1 MGWNNLQKTEPK
13 KYVRHNIT
21 EGKRSHKKQLV
32 EVYTGVKP
40 DNFKAIR
47 PYNHQ
52 RKAEQVSKT
61 TDIIFDMSDAGTG
74 KTFAHLRVW
83 HKRRQEGGGKLLV
96 FCPKSIQFAAW
107 ANDVMKF
114 YPEEYTVSVCG
125 AKQKEKGFVPEAQ
138 IVVINHDGV
147 KWLSKCKSLKT
158 LLADFD
164 TVIVDEAEAFKNH
177 TSQRSKAMAKVMP
190 MFKYRTVMTAT
201 PFNKSV
207 CELWHQVYLLDQ
219 GALLGKS
226 FFQFRSAVS
235 IPEQVGPRPEMRIW
249 VDKPG
254 IDREIAHLMSSFTI
268 RNKFEECLDIPPNV
282 TRRIPFH
289 LNPSHMVDYETMRDD
304 ALIEATEGDVTAVNA
319 AVMAQKLLQIAS
331 GAVYTEDGERV
342 LIDSDRY
349 HLITELVKER
359 DHSVVFFQW
368 RHQKELLMEL
378 FDKERISY
386 EVIDGTVPD
395 GRRKDI
401 VEGYQEGR
409 FQTLLL
415 HPKSAGHGLTLTKGK
430 TTIWASPIYQPSLFK
445 QANHR
450 IYRAGQT
457 ERTETLMI
465 EAVGTLEE
473 RVNVILAERLDKMLN
488 LLELLT

>member
-1 MGWNNLQKTEPK
+1 MGWSNLEKSQSPN
-13 KYVRHNIT
+13 YVKHNIT
-21 EGKRSHKKQLV
+21 DGKFRRKRQLV
-32 EVYTGVKP
+32 EVYTGIKP
-40 DNFKAIR
+40 DNFKPLR
-47 PYNHQ
+47 PYAHQ
-52 RKAEQVSKT
+52 RKAEQMYTQSNY
-61 TDIIFDMSDAGTG
+61 IFDMSDAGTG
-74 KTFAHLRVW
+74 KTFAHLRAW

-114 YPEEYTVSVCG
+114 FPEEYTVSVCG

-138 IVVINHDGV
+138 IVVVNHDGV
-147 KWLSKCKSLKT
+147 KWLAKCKSLKT

-164 TVIVDEAEAFKNH
+164 TVIVDESEAFKNH
-177 TSQRSKAMAKVMP
+177 TSQRSKAMSFVTP
-190 MFKYRTVMTAT
+190 LFKYRTVMTAT

-207 CELWHQVYLLDQ
+207 TELWHQVYLLDQ
-219 GALLGKS
+219 GNLLGKS
-226 FFQFRSAVS
+226 FFKFRSAIA
-235 IPEQVGPRPEMRIW
+235 IPEQVGPRPEMRVW

-254 IDREIAHLMSSFTI
+254 AEQEIATLMSSFTI
-268 RNKFEECLDIPPNV
+268 RNEFEKCLDIPPNV
-282 TRRIPFH
+282 VRRVPFH
-289 LNPSHMVDYETMRDD
+289 LNPSHMVDYETMRDE

-319 AVMAQKLLQIAS
+319 AVQANKLLQIAS
-331 GAVYTEDGERV
+331 GSVYTEDGERV
-342 LIDSDRY
+342 LIDTDRY
-349 HLITELVKER
+349 ELIKELVSER
-359 DHSVVFFQW
+359 DFSVVFFQW
-368 RHQKELLMEL
+368 RHQKELLMQQ
-378 FDKERISY
+378 FDKEGISY

-401 VEGYQEGR
+401 VEKYQAGHY
-409 FQTLLL
+409 QTLLL
-415 HPKSAGHGLTLTKGK
+415 HPKSAGHGLTLTRGK

-473 RVNVILAERLDKMLN
+473 KVNHVLEQRLDKMLG
-488 LLELLT
+488 LLELLA